1 MKDQTIIR
9 KIDSVGRIVLPKVVR
24 EMLDI
29 NNLDEVE
36 LSVTEQGLLIKPVN

>member
-24 EMLDI
+24 ERLKI
-29 NNLDEVE
+29 NNLDEAE
-36 LSVTEQGLLIKPVN
+36 LAVTEQGLLIKPVN